1 MGHQAQMET
10 KLDAVLV
17 AITGTLSMPRREAV
31 ALIESRT
38 NAKFSPEVTYH
49 TNYLVAARFDTNKAH
64 RAAALGIVIISEV
77 DMLGY
82 VQKGL
87 FPSTRLPDR
96 PKHTNNFP
104 EIEWK
109 GVFHP
114 EKIVFIEYQDAGG
127 LITSRYV
134 MLTCKGDS
142 CGHEYYGG
150 YDAECFKTFRI
161 DRILKLEEIH
171 RTAVSD

>member
-1 MGHQAQMET
+1 MEAT
-10 KLDAVLV
+10 SDTVLI
-17 AITGTLSMPRREAV
+17 AITGTLSMPRSEAV

-38 NAKFSPEVTYH
+38 NARFSPDVTYH
-49 TNYLVAARFDTNKAH
+49 NNYLVAARFDTNKAR

-82 VQKGL
+82 VEKGL
-87 FPSTRLPDR
+87 FPTTRLPDR
-96 PKHTNNFP
+96 PKHTNHFP

-109 GVFHP
+109 ELFHP
-114 EKIVFIEYQDAGG
+114 EKIAFIEYQDGGG

-134 MLTCKGDS
+134 MITCKGNS
-142 CGHEYYGG
+142 GGNEYYGA
-150 YDAECFKTFRI
+150 YDAECFKTFRT

-171 RTAVSD
+171 QQKL